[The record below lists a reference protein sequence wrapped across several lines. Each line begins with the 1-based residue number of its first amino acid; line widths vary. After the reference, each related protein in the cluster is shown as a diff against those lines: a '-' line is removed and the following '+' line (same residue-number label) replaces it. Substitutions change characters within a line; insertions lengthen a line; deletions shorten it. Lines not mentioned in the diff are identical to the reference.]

1 MVFDQYEQSQ
11 SNRIFISFTHNFGF
25 VKPQRESYAM
35 MAVTMVTIDLIVMA
49 GYTGLAAKVLKLLK
63 SPRQQKYLNRTF
75 CSVVQLLWDVCGVW
89 CINNFV

>member
-1 MVFDQYEQSQ
+1 
-11 SNRIFISFTHNFGF
+11 
-25 VKPQRESYAM
+25 

-75 CSVVQLLWDVCGVW
+75 AVLFACAASLLSLVHQ
-89 CINNFV
+89 